1 MVSRK
6 ASQGTTGASM
16 KSYAIWNNKG
26 GVGKTYLTFAIASE
40 YARVH
45 PDKRVIVADMC
56 PQANLS
62 EIILGGNG
70 KGAAAL
76 GQLIAKRQTIGGYFD
91 ERTRSAH
98 RITGSE
104 TSFLIK
110 SKTHNANMPD
120 NLYILAGDPSLEVQA
135 PVINQLSAV
144 SLPADSWKNVH
155 LWLKDLITACGSYL
169 GEQDTTCFIDCN
181 PSFAAYTE
189 LALLAANQII
199 VPCSSDG
206 SSARAIDNLGQLVYG
221 IDVQDAYKA
230 VSFFDRSNGFGAP
243 VPVIHS
249 FVFNRSTQYD
259 KRASKAFSAMF
270 DNIETR
276 ARNLK
281 KKMPSAF
288 QGGELQ
294 RFEVPD
300 NHSVAIVSSHL
311 GLPLCDV
318 TPGSYEVYDTK
329 PQVNSEPIERYQ
341 KAISDLVTS
350 L

>member
-1 MVSRK
+1 MKVRK
-6 ASQGTTGASM
+6 AVGSVSGANM

-40 YARVH
+40 YARIH

-76 GQLIAKRQTIGGYFD
+76 GKLIAQRKTIGGYFD
-91 ERTRSAH
+91 ARTRSAH
-98 RITGSE
+98 AITGSE
-104 TSFLIK
+104 TSFLVK
-110 SKTHNANMPD
+110 GKDHNANMPD
-120 NLYILAGDPSLEVQA
+120 NLYCLAGDPSLEVQA

-155 LWLKDLITACGSYL
+155 LWLKDLVTACGNYL
-169 GEQDTTCFIDCN
+169 GEQETTCFIDCN

-230 VSFFDRSNGFGAP
+230 VSFFDRSNHFGAP

-259 KRASKAFSAMF
+259 KKASKAFSAMF
-270 DNIETR
+270 DNIEAR

-281 KKMPSAF
+281 DKKPSAF
-288 QGGELQ
+288 QSGELQ

-311 GLPLCDV
+311 GLPLYDV
-318 TPGSYEVYDTK
+318 KPGSYEVYDTK
-329 PQVNSEPIERYQ
+329 PQVNNEPIERYQ
-341 KAISDLVTS
+341 RAISDLVTS